1 MINKINTLSQNTRLI
16 VACAISA
23 VIILLWDQFI
33 LGPIQAEQEAEKVA
47 GSTQEVKA
55 PQIKA
60 EEYTFTDRE
69 TVIGKTLKSHERIH
83 FENNLVKGSI
93 SLQGA
98 RIDDLLLKKY
108 NTTADKSSENEVLFS
123 PGHTRQAYFAE
134 FGWVKAGEE
143 NLTVPDN
150 KTMWQADKD
159 GLKAGETLNLSW
171 VNPQGVKFVITISL
185 DENYMFDIK
194 QRIENKSGV
203 AVSVSPYALISRL
216 HDEVEASNLVVHQG
230 AIGVLGGK
238 LKEVSY
244 SDLVE
249 ENKQEYKDKTE
260 WFGFSDKYWLAAIIP
275 GAAKIDHVK
284 FTHAPFH
291 NHNHYQTSMIGSPET
306 IQANDSSQVEFRLFA
321 GAKELNLLDDY
332 EKKFNIKLFDRA
344 VDFGILYFITRP
356 ILILLHYFYT
366 YLGNFGAAILLLTV
380 FIKLLLFPL
389 AHKGYKGMN
398 RLKDLQPK
406 MAALKE
412 KFADNPSGFQQALI
426 ELYRKE
432 KVNPMS
438 GCLPIILQ
446 IPVFFALYKVLYVSI
461 EMRHAPFFGWIKDLS
476 APDPTSIFNLFGLIP
491 IDLPNFLMVGFFP
504 LLMAVTMYLQ
514 QKLNPEPTD
523 PTQALVMK
531 LMPWVLLFMFAS
543 FPSGLVIYWAW
554 SNILS
559 IMQQLFIRKLEGGSR
574 KVRTKSS

>member
-1 MINKINTLSQNTRLI
+1 MINKLSQNTRLI

-23 VIILLWDQFI
+23 VIILLWDKFI
-33 LGPIQAEQEAEKVA
+33 LGPIQSEQEAGKVVE
-47 GSTQEVKA
+47 STQQVRA
-55 PQIKA
+55 PQVKT
-60 EEYTFTDRE
+60 EEYSFVERE
-69 TVIGKTLKSHERIH
+69 DIISKTMTAHERIH
-83 FENNLVKGSI
+83 FENNFVKGSV

-108 NTTADKSSENEVLFS
+108 NTTTDKSSTNEVLFS
-123 PGHTRQAYFAE
+123 PGHTHAAYFAE
-134 FGWVKAGEE
+134 FGWVKTGEE
-143 NLTVPDN
+143 NFTVPDH

-159 GLKAGETLNLSW
+159 ELKSGETVNLIW
-171 VNPQGVKFVITISL
+171 VNPQGVKFTIAISL

-194 QRIENKSGV
+194 QKIENKSGIV
-203 AVSVSPYALISRL
+203 LSVSPYALISRL
-216 HDEVEASNLVVHQG
+216 HTDIESSNLVVHQG
-230 AIGVLGGK
+230 TIGVFGGK

-244 SDLVE
+244 EDLSE
-249 ENKQEYKDKTE
+249 EQMQEYKSKAE

-275 GAAKIDHVK
+275 GDAKIDHVK
-284 FTHAPFH
+284 FTHALFH
-291 NHNHYQTSMIGSPET
+291 KHNHYQTSMVGNIET
-306 IQANDSSQVEFRLFA
+306 IKTNASSQVELQLFA
-321 GAKELNLLDDY
+321 GAKELDILDEY

-356 ILILLHYFYT
+356 ILILLHYFYG
-366 YLGNFGAAILLLTV
+366 YLGNFGVAILLLTV

-406 MAALKE
+406 MTALKE
-412 KFADNPSGFQQALI
+412 KFTGNPSGFQQALI

-432 KVNPMS
+432 KVNPMA
-438 GCLPIILQ
+438 GCLPILLQ

-491 IDLPNFLMVGFFP
+491 LDLPNFLMVGFFP

-559 IMQQLFIRKLEGGSR
+559 IVQQLLIRKLEGSSK
-574 KVRTKSS
+574 KV